1 MSEASPHRQLDQMIT
16 GYWTSQSIFAAAKL
30 GIADLLEEGPQHV
43 NQLAAASNTNSD
55 ALYRLLRALAS
66 IGIFAE
72 EEQRRF
78 SLTPLAE
85 LLRSDIPGSK
95 RALAM
100 MTGDEQFHAW
110 AEILYTLETGKKS
123 FDKVFNKPIFEYL
136 SEHPDK
142 GHIFDQAMTGIHGR
156 ETSTILEAYDF
167 SEFKVLA
174 DIGGGNGSNL
184 IGLLQHYPE
193 MKGILFDLPH
203 VVERSQT
210 NLENAGLNNRCES
223 IGGSFFD
230 SVPLTADAYLMRHII
245 HDWDDEKS
253 LTILRN
259 CHAVM
264 PENSKLLVIESVIP
278 PGNEPFAGKFLDL
291 VMMLIPG
298 GKERTEE
305 EYKTLYNQAGF
316 ELTRIV
322 PTKTEL
328 SIIEGVKR

>member
-1 MSEASPHRQLDQMIT
+1 MSEVSLPQQLDRMIT
-16 GYWTSQSIFAAAKL
+16 GYRTSQSIFAAAKL
-30 GIADLLEEGPQHV
+30 GIADLLKDGPQHID
-43 NQLAAASNTNSD
+43 QLAEASHTNSE

-72 EEQRRF
+72 GDQRQF
-78 SLTPLAE
+78 SLTPMAE
-85 LLRSDIPGSK
+85 FLRSDIPDSK

-100 MTGDEQFHAW
+100 MAGDEQFQAW
-110 AEILYTLETGKKS
+110 SEILYTLETGKKS
-123 FDKVFNKPIFEYL
+123 FDKVFNRPIFEYL

-142 GHIFDQAMTGIHGR
+142 GHIFDQAMTGVHGR

-174 DIGGGNGSNL
+174 DIGGGNGSN
-184 IGLLQHYPE
+184 ITSLLQHYSE

-203 VVERSQT
+203 VVERSKM
-210 NLENAGLNNRCES
+210 NIEKVGLSNRCTL

-230 SVPLTADAYLMRHII
+230 SIPLTADAYLMRHII

-305 EYKTLYNQAGF
+305 EYKALYEQVGF